1 MVYSDPRPG
10 RWILPLM
17 IVGMVVLTY
26 TFVNSLEPAEG
37 PTGAPAD
44 PAFTTDPSQPGV
56 TLPPALQQFM
66 VTLDIFESQL
76 NTFANEVAQT
86 NSRWDNRDTTGQT
99 FAETRTQFIQ
109 LQTQL
114 RNFETDVTQ
123 APNVPAELAAGHV
136 ELMVEVGHLH
146 LKVQEIIVGLD
157 APDDGTA
164 RRTAVAEFQVEAE
177 QVLDVIA
184 SIRRTAH
191 GEPDPT
197 TTTTTEDDT
206 TDTTGGEGDTE
217 TTTTTIVDG

>member
-17 IVGMVVLTY
+17 VVGMVVLTY
-26 TFVNSLEPAEG
+26 TFVNSLEPAES
-37 PTGAPAD
+37 PAGSPDD
-44 PAFTTDPSQPGV
+44 PAFTTDPSQPSV
-56 TLPPALQQFM
+56 TLAPALQQFM

-86 NSRWDNRDTTGQT
+86 NSRWDNRETTGQT

-109 LQTQL
+109 LQQQL

-123 APNVPAELAAGHV
+123 AEDVPAELAAGHV
-136 ELMVEVGHLH
+136 DLMVEVGHLH

-164 RRTAVAEFQVEAE
+164 RRAAVAEFQVEVE
-177 QVLDVIA
+177 QVLAVIE

-197 TTTTTEDDT
+197 TSTTEPDT
-206 TDTTGGEGDTE
+206 GTTGGEGDE
-217 TTTTTIVDG
+217 TTTTTEAVEG